1 MSVLVYEHYTHKCIK
16 IQLKGGG
23 EVLDMQK
30 TDKSGMHIY
39 CVKYRRRARL
49 HDNESNPCSAR
60 KEPRL
65 TAWPV
70 SILDNSLAR
79 ITFNNAALPN
89 SIPSKNMA
97 DTMRSD
103 QPTFL
108 KERTW
113 NESA

>member
-1 MSVLVYEHYTHKCIK
+1 MYQNPVG
-16 IQLKGGG
+16 GGG

-103 QPTFL
+103 QTTFL